1 MNLTAKNRR
10 KSNSIRVHTMHR
22 NQDGLYKN
30 FSRKLGIVIYVLM
43 RSNGMNREELACL
56 LNYSYRD
63 VCRIIDG
70 RLMLSPTELKKNSRC
85 I

>member
-1 MNLTAKNRR
+1 
-10 KSNSIRVHTMHR
+10 MHR